1 MDKYQKSLEQAQSF
15 LSRYIWIAVL
25 LAILSVLLYYRNQVG
40 KKDSNITKM
49 ENIYNNQ
56 DIAPQLS
63 SINTSDPK
71 YEEPLLNFYVASSYN
86 SCCAGD
92 FQDSYVSLEPLEQI
106 IFHGARVLDF
116 EIYSIDGKPV
126 VAASSTPNVNIK
138 GTYNSISVDNV
149 LRRVSQLAF
158 SSAKSANPNDP
169 LFLHFRIKSN
179 RKDIYPQLAAAITE
193 NFAGRLM
200 DARFSYEGRKMDD
213 GQTENITLEPLKNL
227 MGKVIIMG
235 YQENDNYKDMDNSFY
250 ELVNLGSN
258 SIYFRQLRNH
268 EVQYS
273 ANADTLKEEN
283 KSCLALTMPDW
294 SNINNNV
301 KIVLHHTLGC
311 QMVCMNYQN
320 MDRNMKYYLN
330 FFNEE
335 GSAFVPKP
343 PYLCMKRSKLSCP
356 SPPDEKLS
364 FKAKSYSLPMI
375 SFKM

>member
-1 MDKYQKSLEQAQSF
+1 MSTYEKTIEQARVF
-15 LSRYIWIAVL
+15 LARYIWIGVL
-25 LAILSVLLYYRNQVG
+25 VALFGILWYYRSQIN
-40 KKDSNITKM
+40 KKDSNITIM
-49 ENIYNNQ
+49 EKAYNNS
-56 DIAPQLS
+56 DLAPQLS
-63 SINTSDPK
+63 SVNTADPK
-71 YEEPLLNFYVASSYN
+71 YNQPLLNFYVASSYN

-116 EIYSIDGKPV
+116 EIYSMDGKPV
-126 VAASSTPNVNIK
+126 VGASSTPNVNIK
-138 GTYNSISVDNV
+138 GTYNSIPVDDV

-158 SSAKSANPNDP
+158 SSAKCANPNDP

-179 RKDIYPQLAAAITE
+179 RKDIYPQLSSAIME

-200 DARFSYEGRKMDD
+200 DARYSYEGRKMDD
-213 GQTENITLEPLKNL
+213 GETENLTLVPLKEL
-227 MGKVIIMG
+227 EGKVIIMAH
-235 YQENDNYKDMDNSFY
+235 QENDNYKETGNSFY

-268 EVQYS
+268 DVQY
-273 ANADTLKEEN
+273 APDADALKSNN
-283 KSCLALTMPDW
+283 KISIALTMPDW
-294 SNINNNV
+294 SELNNNV
-301 KIVLHHTLGC
+301 PIVMHQAMGC

-320 MDRNMKYYLN
+320 LDRNMKYYLK
-330 FFNEE
+330 FFNDE

-343 PYLCMKRSKLSCP
+343 AYLCKQKQNISCP
-356 SPPDEKLS
+356 TPPDKSLS

>member
-1 MDKYQKSLEQAQSF
+1 MDRYQKSIQQAQTF
-15 LSRYIWIAVL
+15 LSRYIWIGVL
-25 LAILSVLLYYRNQVG
+25 LAILGVLWYYKTQIG

-49 ENIYNNQ
+49 ENIYNSQ
-56 DIAPQLS
+56 DFAPQLS
-63 SINTSDPK
+63 SINTADPK
-71 YEEPLLNFYVASSYN
+71 YEQPLLNFYIASSYN

-116 EIYSIDGKPV
+116 EIYSMDGKPV
-126 VAASSTPNVNIK
+126 VGASSTPNVNIK
-138 GTYNSISVDNV
+138 GTYNSIPIDNA
-149 LRRVSQLAF
+149 LRTISQLAF
-158 SSAKSANPNDP
+158 SSAKCANPNDP

-213 GQTENITLEPLKNL
+213 GETENITLQPLKDL
-227 MGKVIIMG
+227 MGKVIIMA
-235 YQENDNYKDMDNSFY
+235 YQENDNYKDMDNTFY

-273 ANADTLKEEN
+273 SNADTLKEEN
-283 KSCLALTMPDW
+283 KSSLALTMPDW
-294 SNINNNV
+294 SDLNNNV

-330 FFNEE
+330 FFNDE

-343 PYLCMKRSKLSCP
+343 AYLCKKIAKLSCP
-356 SPPDEKLS
+356 TPPDEKLS